1 MVGLKIEEKHL
12 ILGTVVREDSI
23 YSRIII
29 IIIMVAVGFKNYAG
43 KL

>member
-12 ILGTVVREDSI
+12 IFGTIVREDSI
-23 YSRIII
+23 YLHIVT
-29 IIIMVAVGFKNYAG
+29 IMVRVGFKNYAG

>member
-23 YSRIII
+23 YSHI
-29 IIIMVAVGFKNYAG
+29 IIIMVTVGLKNDAG

>member
-12 ILGTVVREDSI
+12 IFGTVVREDSI
-23 YSRIII
+23 YSQI
-29 IIIMVAVGFKNYAG
+29 IIIMVTVGLKNDAG

>member
-12 ILGTVVREDSI
+12 ILGIVVREDSI
-23 YSRIII
+23 YFHVIII
-29 IIIMVAVGFKNYAG
+29 TVTVGLKNDAG

>member
-23 YSRIII
+23 YSH
-29 IIIMVAVGFKNYAG
+29 IIIMVTVGLKNDAG

>member
-29 IIIMVAVGFKNYAG
+29 IIMVAVGFKNYAG